1 MRARLPERPQ
11 VELRL
16 DRDDGDG
23 QRPVDVR
30 DERLEDPGRVEP
42 ELLDRLR
49 PERPGARIVRVVVH
63 AERDARPFGGCD
75 RRCPLPRHLDGRE
88 GSVDAPC
95 RPSSRW
101 TRSSRCARRRGF
113 VFPSS
118 EIYGGLGSS
127 YDYGHYG
134 VLLKE
139 NVKTRWLEAMVQ
151 ERDDIVALDSAII
164 LHPRIWETSGH
175 VGGFTD
181 PLIDCRTCKLRF
193 RADHLA
199 DPEHEE
205 LRCGKR
211 PSKRPG
217 ETADCDLTEA
227 RQFNLMFETRVGAV
241 EETGQ
246 AVYLRPETAQGIFVN
261 FKNVAQLARRKP
273 PFGIAQVG
281 KSFRN
286 EITPGNFI
294 FRTLEFEQMEM
305 EFFVPPP
312 DADEWFRYWIDER
325 LGWYTRYGIR
335 PESLRVRPHDADE
348 LSHYSSATSD
358 IEYLYPIG
366 WSELEGIANRGTFDL
381 TAHSEA
387 SGTRLEWVDGGSG
400 ERYIPA
406 VIEPAAGVNRTM
418 LAFLCDAYDEEVVA
432 ERDRTVL
439 RLHPQIAPVKVA
451 VLPLIPRDSGMAE
464 RAKRA
469 PRRVAAGHGRG
480 ARRRRADRPPLPPAG
495 RDRDAVGAD
504 DRRADARRTTP

>member
-1 MRARLPERPQ
+1 MPT
-11 VELRL
+11 ELTM
-16 DRDDGDG
+16 DK
-23 QRPVDVR
+23 
-30 DERLEDPGRVEP
+30 
-42 ELLDRLR
+42 
-49 PERPGARIVRVVVH
+49 IVS
-63 AERDARPFGGCD
+63 
-75 RRCPLPRHLDGRE
+75 L
-88 GSVDAPC
+88 
-95 RPSSRW
+95 
-101 TRSSRCARRRGF
+101 ARRRGF

-305 EFFVPPP
+305 EYFVPPP

-387 SGTRLEWVDGGSG
+387 SGTRLEWVEGGSG

-406 VIEPAAGVNRTM
+406 VIEPAAGVNRSM

-464 RAKRA
+464 RAKALHDELRKVMVA
-469 PRRVAAGHGRG
+469 EHDDGGQIGRRY
-480 ARRRRADRPPLPPAG
+480 RRQDEIGTPWALTIDEQTLTDDTVTI
-495 RDRDAVGAD
+495 RDRDSLAQERISIARAREHLL
-504 DRRADARRTTP
+504 DRLTAPWSPPARAS